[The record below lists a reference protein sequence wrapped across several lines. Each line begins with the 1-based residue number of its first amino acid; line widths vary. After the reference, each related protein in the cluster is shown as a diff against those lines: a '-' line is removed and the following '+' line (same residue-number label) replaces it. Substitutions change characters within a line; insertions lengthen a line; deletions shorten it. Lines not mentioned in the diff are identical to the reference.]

1 LRTLWTT
8 QLPTWKTLE
17 RAEELM
23 QHYSLSS
30 WDVLIVAAC
39 VDSGVARLYSEDS
52 DASVQ
57 AEGLEVVNP
66 FVIWSVKTI
75 L

>member
-1 LRTLWTT
+1 MLWTT
-8 QLPTWKTLE
+8 QLPTWDILE

-23 QHYSLSS
+23 QRYSLSS
-30 WDVLIVAAC
+30 WDALIVAAC
-39 VDSGVARLYSEDS
+39 LDGSVTRLYSEDF

-66 FVIWSVKTI
+66 FIT
-75 L
+75 